1 MSLEKILEKITHD
14 AHEEAARIIQ
24 ESRQRAEQIKKTFR
38 EASDVLAEAVLEE
51 SERQAQLEI
60 SRIVTQ
66 ARLERNLDILSCKKE
81 QIDQVL
87 EKAFHEAAHN
97 RASLKKEV
105 IEKKGR
111 SEEALDEK
119 TLLDELRPKLEK
131 FIADILK
138 I

>member
-1 MSLEKILEKITHD
+1 MLEKILKKITDD

-24 ESRQRAEQIKKTFR
+24 ESRQRAEQIKKTSR
-38 EASDVLAEAVLEE
+38 EESAVLAETVLKE
-51 SERQAQLEI
+51 SEKQAQLEI

-66 ARLERNLDILSCKKE
+66 ARLERKIDILSCKKE
-81 QIDQVL
+81 LIDQVI
-87 EKAFHEAAHN
+87 EEAFQKAAHDWSRMN
-97 RASLKKEV
+97 KEV
-105 IEKKGR
+105 IDKEGR
-111 SEEALDEK
+111 REEALDEK